1 MRPERPSNPGEGEE
15 EREAARPPG
24 HLDADLPILDPE
36 DDDDDIDDIDDED
49 DDIEDDD
56 IEDDEALAGVI
67 EEEPRTV
74 LITGACGNIGR
85 KLRDAWIDVYDLVL
99 IDRVDEDDP
108 DVIVAN
114 LAVLDDDWITHFH
127 GVDTVVHL
135 AANPDA
141 EASWDDLVGPNLDV
155 LANVLNAAALAGV
168 ERVVFASS
176 NHVMGGYRDLDEEP
190 ITIDREP
197 LPDGPYG
204 AAKLFGERLGRS
216 LSRAFDLTFIALRI
230 GWVQEGANRADSL
243 PDDWSPPAPGC
254 PTADLVRLFGNAR
267 RGRDRGP
274 LLRRHR
280 PERQLSRNRGMR
292 WDLSDA
298 AELLGYLPVDDA
310 FATHAA
316 IEEPEESTRNNPGQA
331 REWSGKARELW
342 QGADSLQSRR
352 NVMPHQGHWSRPRPD
367 VDPLAQD
374 RTGRAGSS
382 AVAITWWTCSRAWT
396 TPGPGT
402 RPRGASPRIGT
413 GSSTATRRRSTGP
426 PARSIAS

>member
-1 MRPERPSNPGEGEE
+1 M
-15 EREAARPPG
+15 
-24 HLDADLPILDPE
+24 
-36 DDDDDIDDIDDED
+36 
-49 DDIEDDD
+49 
-56 IEDDEALAGVI
+56 I

-190 ITIDREP
+190 ITIEREP

-243 PDDWSPPAPGC
+243 PDDWSRKLWLSN
-254 PTADLVRLFGNAR
+254 TDLVRLFDGAVEAEIE
-267 RGRDRGP
+267 DRSYVVVNGM
-274 LLRRHR
+274 
-280 PERQLSRNRGMR
+280 SRNHGMR

-316 IEEPEESTRNNPGQA
+316 IEEPEESH
-331 REWSGKARELW
+331 S
-342 QGADSLQSRR
+342 
-352 NVMPHQGHWSRPRPD
+352 
-367 VDPLAQD
+367 
-374 RTGRAGSS
+374 
-382 AVAITWWTCSRAWT
+382 
-396 TPGPGT
+396 
-402 RPRGASPRIGT
+402 
-413 GSSTATRRRSTGP
+413 
-426 PARSIAS
+426 